1 MMRVRVFSAVYGG
14 ISRVK
19 RPHLGVVGSIL
30 GKEMGKDLPRAL
42 GLSVV
47 HWAPVISI
55 CKTAN
60 VSAFGQMHA
69 ETLMLSYIPST
80 T

>member
-1 MMRVRVFSAVYGG
+1 MMRVRVFSAAYGG

-30 GKEMGKDLPRAL
+30 GKEMGKALPRTL
-42 GLSVV
+42 GLFVM
-47 HWAPVISI
+47 HCTPVISI
-55 CKTAN
+55 CNTAN
-60 VSAFGQMHA
+60 LRAFGQRRTR
-69 ETLMLSYIPST
+69 TLMLSYVPST

>member
-1 MMRVRVFSAVYGG
+1 MCFQRITAVIG
-14 ISRVK
+14 RVK

-42 GLSVV
+42 GLSVM

-55 CKTAN
+55 CNTAN
-60 VSAFGQMHA
+60 VPAFSQRRV
-69 ETLMLSYIPST
+69 ETLMLSYVPST

>member
-1 MMRVRVFSAVYGG
+1 MMWVRVFAAVYGG

-30 GKEMGKDLPRAL
+30 GKEMGKGLPRAL
-42 GLSVV
+42 GLFVM
-47 HWAPVISI
+47 HWTPVISI
-55 CKTAN
+55 CNPAN
-60 VSAFGQMHA
+60 LPAIGQSCT
-69 ETLMLSYIPST
+69 ETLMLSNVSST

>member
-1 MMRVRVFSAVYGG
+1 MFSAVYGG
-14 ISRVK
+14 IRRVK

-55 CKTAN
+55 CNTAN
-60 VSAFGQMHA
+60 VPAFGQMHA
-69 ETLMLSYIPST
+69 ETLMLSYVPST